1 MAKKKKFRW
10 KSLSSTVRT
19 CIIFALVFM
28 VVGLGLFIYGALFY
42 KGNVKSGDLKQA
54 PAKLTSITE
63 RKRNLSEKEKEDER
77 KKGIK
82 EANIENILD
91 VEYTYT
97 VDGKEHV
104 YKTTHPYDSLDSIKV
119 GDSGY
124 LTYAV
129 VDGEIVI
136 NPESDMKYVICG
148 VIVLAL
154 GMVAALIGFYI
165 SPRKTKKKNADN

>member
-10 KSLSSTVRT
+10 KSLPSTVRT
-19 CIIFALVFM
+19 CITFALVFM

-54 PAKLTSITE
+54 PAEITSITE
-63 RKRNLSEKEKEDER
+63 RKRNLSEKEKEAER

-82 EANIENILD
+82 EANIEYILD

-129 VDGEIVI
+129 IDGEIVI
-136 NPESDMKYVICG
+136 NPESDMTYVICG